1 MPQHLAHVAKE
12 RAADLRQLRAM
23 SRLAMKQ
30 VSAEFVLDV
39 ANMPRNDGPSDGPGR
54 LR

>member
-1 MPQHLAHVAKE
+1 
-12 RAADLRQLRAM
+12 LRAM